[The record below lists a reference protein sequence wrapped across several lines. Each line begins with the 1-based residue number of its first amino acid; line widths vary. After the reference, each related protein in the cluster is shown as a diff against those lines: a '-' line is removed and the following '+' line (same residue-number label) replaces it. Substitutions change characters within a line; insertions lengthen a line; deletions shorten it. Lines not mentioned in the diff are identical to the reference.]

1 MSKCVKVVD
10 KVITRFNLSDPSFMA
25 FSETLF
31 YFVFLRQ
38 CHHVAQAGLELTS
51 LQFQPTKYRIG
62 GICHLTPI

>member
-1 MSKCVKVVD
+1 MSKYVKVVD
-10 KVITRFNLSDPSFMA
+10 KVTTRFNLSDPFFMA

-38 CHHVAQAGLELTS
+38 CHHVAQDGLELTS

-62 GICHLTPI
+62 GIYHLTPI